1 MCFVNT
7 KTVSDITRK
16 NSFKNPPTSLIQ
28 MWIDKSSCLPLVQ
41 FWLLSLYLFV
51 CRQYFIHW
59 EAFIRR
65 QFCWRRLSWIH
76 TSLSIKSPKF
86 IPSLKLVIS
95 DQHIIFICSKLL
107 PPINISTNIIH
118 KKIHG
123 NLCCNFYAWLTFCI
137 QCSREDVIC
146 EIKFKIQYIL
156 LDKNHWT
163 MDWGYLCYH
172 DCPELCFPINR

>member
-1 MCFVNT
+1 MKSNTRCYAVFWSSNEFCSFMCFVNT

-28 MWIDKSSCLPLVQ
+28 MWIDKRSCLPLVQ

-86 IPSLKLVIS
+86 IPSLKLVFS
-95 DQHIIFICSKLL
+95 DIHIIFICSKLL
-107 PPINISTNIIH
+107 PRINISTNIIH
-118 KKIHG
+118 KKMSWEPVLQL
-123 NLCCNFYAWLTFCI
+123 LCLTDFLHSMFKRGCHM
-137 QCSREDVIC
+137 RD
-146 EIKFKIQYIL
+146 KIQDSL
-156 LDKNHWT
+156 
-163 MDWGYLCYH
+163 YL
-172 DCPELCFPINR
+172 PW